1 MDFDQ
6 IYNTQ
11 KIVMGKIENYVND
24 LEGYLKDLSNV
35 VSDINLNWKSDAGEK
50 YYIVKAIQDIRVTIG
65 KNIRKYRTFTSSARA
80 YLEQMHQFNT
90 YNGSRS
96 NGVCVVS
103 NIKATKSSK
112 TLVIIDT
119 TKIRAVSTKLQ
130 SIVKKMD
137 NTMGLINTQ
146 INSVDSM
153 VAITIA
159 GGKNVLKGYKNSLS
173 SQNDRIRAIA
183 SSINTIANNY
193 EKAESDIKKAIDNI
207 DNIDITVSEM
217 AEEFAEATID
227 MMLDAT
233 SIIGSIENSGI
244 QIDPKNLKESLKNLF
259 DKLDKYAKDYDNIK
273 DLLEAITGD
282 NFNIPVLSFL
292 IENYSKYKDKYDS
305 IEEFVNDVKSGKLF
319 DDLKN
324 PTTVAGILTDACQF
338 FGPEVAFLAN
348 AASYATTVWGET
360 LTEFDYSSYTGNPIT
375 DSVHFWGAFAE
386 NVMEDAYDKGKE
398 IISNTIEK
406 GENLVKDGLN
416 SIYNVAENLADSV
429 LGIDLTEQYGKL
441 GIDIKDTINNFS
453 IDNMA
458 KGAENLY
465 NEGKKAVSN
474 ICKTVAGWF

>member
-24 LEGYLKDLSNV
+24 LEDYLKDLSNV
-35 VSDINLNWKSDAGEK
+35 VNDINLSWKSDAGEK

-65 KNIRKYRTFTSSARA
+65 KNIRKYRTFTSSARM
-80 YLEQMHQFNT
+80 YLEQMHQFNA

-112 TLVIIDT
+112 TLIIIDT
-119 TKIRAVSTKLQ
+119 TKIRTVSTKLQ

-137 NTMGLINTQ
+137 NTMGQINTQ

-153 VAITIA
+153 VAIAIV

-173 SQNDRIRAIA
+173 NQNDRIRVIA
-183 SSINTIANNY
+183 SSINTIASNY
-193 EKAESDIKKAIDNI
+193 DKAESDIRKVIDNI
-207 DNIDITVSEM
+207 DNIDINVSKM
-217 AEEFAEATID
+217 AEEFAEMTTDI
-227 MMLDAT
+227 LIKNIRNIWST
-233 SIIGSIENSGI
+233 ENSGI
-244 QIDPKNLKESLKNLF
+244 YINSENLKKSLENLF
-259 DKLDKYAKDYDNIK
+259 DKLDEYAKDYDNIK

-282 NFNIPVLSFL
+282 NFDIPVLSYL
-292 IENYSKYKDKYDS
+292 IENYSKYKDKYDNVVD
-305 IEEFVNDVKSGKLF
+305 FVNDVKSGKLF

-324 PTTVAGILTDACQF
+324 PTTVAGILTDVCQF
-338 FGPEVAFLAN
+338 FGPEARFLAN
-348 AASYATTVWGET
+348 VASYATTVWGET
-360 LTEFDYSSYTGNPIT
+360 LTEFDYSSHTGNPIT
-375 DSVHFWGAFAE
+375 DSIHFWGAFTE
-386 NVMEDAYDKGKE
+386 NVMEDAYDKGKK

-406 GENLVKDGLN
+406 GENLVKGGLN
-416 SIYNVAENLADSV
+416 SIYNVAENIADGL

-441 GIDIKDTINNFS
+441 GINIKDTINNFS
-453 IDNMA
+453 IDNVA
-458 KGAENLY
+458 KGAENIY
-465 NEGKKAVSN
+465 NKGKKAVSN